1 MNEVT
6 RISSLI
12 RRITAPNPGPMTAT
26 GTHCYLV
33 GNKQVAVIDPGPAVD
48 THIQN
53 ILDTCGDR
61 LKWVV
66 VTHTHPDH
74 SPAAQAL
81 IAATGAEPIGQV
93 MVDDGHQD
101 TSFQVERNIDDG
113 EWLECGEFRLQA
125 IYTPGH
131 VSNHVCYLLPE
142 EGTLFAGDH
151 LFGGGSVVIIPPS
164 GDMKDYLTSLRRLLA
179 LEITTIAPAHGGLIR
194 QPYEEIK
201 KLIEHRLKRERKV
214 IVALNQC
221 GESSL
226 ETLLPVVYDDVDSS
240 LHKIASYSLWAH
252 LLKLEKD
259 GVALKTIDRHWAF
272 GEEHWVLV

>member
-1 MNEVT
+1 
-6 RISSLI
+6 
-12 RRITAPNPGPMTAT
+12 MTAT

-33 GNKQVAVIDPGPAVD
+33 GEEQVAVIDPGPAID
-48 THIQN
+48 SHIQN
-53 ILDTCGDR
+53 ILDACGDQLR
-61 LKWVV
+61 WVV

-93 MVDDGHQD
+93 MADDGHQD
-101 TSFQVERNIDDG
+101 TSFQVARNIADG

-142 EGTLFAGDH
+142 ENTLFAGDH
-151 LFGGGSVVIIPPS
+151 LFGGGSVVVIPPS
-164 GDMKDYLTSLRRLLA
+164 GDMKDYLMSLQRLLT
-179 LEITTIAPAHGGLIR
+179 LEIATIAPAHGSLIDQPR
-194 QPYEEIK
+194 QEIE
-201 KLIEHRLKRERKV
+201 KLIAHRLKRERKV
-214 IVALNQC
+214 VAALQQL
-221 GESSL
+221 GEASL
-226 ETLLPVVYDDVDSS
+226 EALLPLVYNDVDAS

-259 GVALKTIDRHWAF
+259 GVARKTIHHHWAF
-272 GEEHWVLV
+272 GEEHWVLK

>member
-1 MNEVT
+1 MLDQL
-6 RISSLI
+6 SPLI

-33 GNKQVAVIDPGPAVD
+33 GTEQVAVIDPGPAVD
-48 THIQN
+48 SHIDN
-53 ILDTCGDR
+53 ILAACGDR

-93 MVDDGHQD
+93 MADDGHQD
-101 TSFQVERNIDDG
+101 TSFQVARNIADG
-113 EWLECGEFRLQA
+113 EWLECGEFSLQA
-125 IYTPGH
+125 TYTPGH
-131 VSNHVCYLLPE
+131 VGNHVCYLLRE
-142 EGTLFAGDH
+142 ERTLFAGDH
-151 LFGGGSVVIIPPS
+151 LFGGGSVVIVPPS
-164 GDMKDYLTSLRRLLA
+164 GDMKDYLASLQRLA
-179 LEITTIAPAHGGLIR
+179 AMDIAAIAPGHGNLIQ
-194 QPYEEIK
+194 QPREEIE

-214 IVALNQC
+214 IAALRQC

-259 GVALKTIDRHWAF
+259 GVAVKAIDRHWAF
-272 GEEHWVLV
+272 GEEHWVLA